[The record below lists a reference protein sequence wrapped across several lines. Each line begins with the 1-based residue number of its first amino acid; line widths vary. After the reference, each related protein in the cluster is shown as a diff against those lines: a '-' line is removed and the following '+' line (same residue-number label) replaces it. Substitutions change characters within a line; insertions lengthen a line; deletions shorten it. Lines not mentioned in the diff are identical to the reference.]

1 MILVVSLPRPSIYS
15 PHSLNY
21 TPRPALSLWDTVCRT
36 IPAIPQGNI
45 RESNLTVVL
54 RTAIKVGWIV
64 LMAPLPP

>member
-1 MILVVSLPRPSIYS
+1 MSLPRPSIYR

-21 TPRPALSLWDTVCRT
+21 TPRLAPSLWESGSRT

-54 RTAIKVGWIV
+54 RANIKVGWIV
-64 LMAPLPP
+64 PLVPLPA